1 MSTFAG
7 TSSASETKL
16 SSLRLQQLQRQL
28 NTSTTS
34 RAEYNMASEDSKSH
48 NNADLQLSELFNVKD
63 KVRPKRNPRLRHLL
77 IRLSIC
83 VGGLSD
89 W

>member
-1 MSTFAG
+1 
-7 TSSASETKL
+7 
-16 SSLRLQQLQRQL
+16 
-28 NTSTTS
+28 
-34 RAEYNMASEDSKSH
+34 MASEDSKSH